1 MARGGVRPGA
11 GRKVG
16 STKADGLPT
25 KVVRVSSELPNE
37 CYQRLPELLAR
48 IEYWE
53 EEVIAAKARGES
65 LRTYE
70 KLAKLIEEARA
81 LGY

>member
-1 MARGGVRPGA
+1 MARGGLRLGA

-37 CYQRLPELLAR
+37 CYQWLPELLAR

-53 EEVIAAKARGES
+53 EKIISAKGRGES

-70 KLAKLIEEARA
+70 KLAKLIEEVRG

>member
-1 MARGGVRPGA
+1 MARGGARKGA
-11 GRKVG
+11 GRKPG
-16 STKADGLPT
+16 STKAEGLPT
-25 KVVRVSSELPNE
+25 KVVRVSTELPNE

-48 IEYWE
+48 IEDWE
-53 EEVIAAKARGES
+53 ERMMAAKGRGES

-70 KLAKLIEEARA
+70 KLGKLIEEVRA

>member
-1 MARGGVRPGA
+1 MARGGAREGA

-16 STKADGLPT
+16 STKANGLPT

-37 CYQRLPELLAR
+37 LYQRLPELLAR
-48 IEYWE
+48 IESWE
-53 EEVIAAKARGES
+53 EEMVAAKARGES

-70 KLAKLIEEARA
+70 KLVKLIEDVRT

>member
-1 MARGGVRPGA
+1 MARGGARVGA

-37 CYQRLPELLAR
+37 AYQRLPELLAR
-48 IEYWE
+48 VEDWE
-53 EEVIAAKARGES
+53 EQMVAAKDRGES

-70 KLAKLIEEARA
+70 KLGKLIEEIRV

>member
-1 MARGGVRPGA
+1 MARGGLRPGA

>member
-1 MARGGVRPGA
+1 MPRGGVRAGA
-11 GRKVG
+11 GRKAG
-16 STKADGLPT
+16 TTKADGLPT

-37 CYQRLPELLAR
+37 LYQQLPELLAR
-48 IEYWE
+48 IDDWE
-53 EEVIAAKARGES
+53 ERMQAAKERGES

-70 KLAKLIEEARA
+70 KMAKLIEDIRA

>member
-1 MARGGVRPGA
+1 MARGGVRTGA

-16 STKADGLPT
+16 STKAHGLLT
-25 KVVRVSSELPNE
+25 KVVRVSVELPNE
-37 CYQRLPELLAR
+37 YYQRLPELLAR
-48 IEYWE
+48 IEDWE
-53 EEVIAAKARGES
+53 EEIIAAKARGES

-70 KLAKLIEEARA
+70 KLAKLIEEVKA

>member
-25 KVVRVSSELPNE
+25 KVVRVSTELPSE

-48 IEYWE
+48 IDDWE
-53 EEVIAAKARGES
+53 ERMIAAKARGES
-65 LRTYE
+65 MRTYE
-70 KLAKLIEEARA
+70 KLAKLVEEIRT